1 MTGTVDMY
9 LTCARKEYIFP
20 EPFKESSESYITY
33 REKIGI
39 MAEQVNIMRKKT
51 VDTIPILSDAMK
63 EILVSFS
70 KSGSLPSGLVKR
82 SMIILFASQGESN
95 QYISKEVKLHYNN
108 VATWRTRFLQALP
121 TLQEIEAV
129 SPEKLEEE
137 IRILLSDKKRP
148 GAPAVFSRFF

>member
-70 KSGSLPSGLVKR
+70 KSRSLPSGLVKR

-95 QYISKEVKLHYNN
+95 QYMS
-108 VATWRTRFLQALP
+108 
-121 TLQEIEAV
+121 TLG
-129 SPEKLEEE
+129 K
-137 IRILLSDKKRP
+137 
-148 GAPAVFSRFF
+148 